1 MPVNNEHHDV
11 FYCDSDGERKRLSDV
26 TEIHIDTDG
35 MDADDLAKIR
45 DRSALTVTV
54 SLDDD
59 SMRWLKRLVDRGI
72 RRKKKHLMWKRG
84 RRYMRR
90 WRRC

>member
-1 MPVNNEHHDV
+1 MPMNSEHRDV
-11 FYCDSDGERKRLSDV
+11 FYCDADGERKRLSDV

-35 MDADDLAKIR
+35 MDADDIAKIR

-59 SMRWLKRLVDRGI
+59 SMRRLKRLVDRGI
-72 RRKKKHLMWKRG
+72 KRRKKYLSWKRKN
-84 RRYMRR
+84 
-90 WRRC
+90 RRCR

>member
-1 MPVNNEHHDV
+1 MPLNSEKHVV
-11 FYCDSDGERKRLSDV
+11 FYCDADGWYKRLSDV

-59 SMRWLKRLVDRGI
+59 SMRRLKWLVDRGI
-72 RRKKKHLMWKRG
+72 RRKKKYLAWKRG
-84 RRYMRR
+84 RR

>member
-1 MPVNNEHHDV
+1 MIDTTRRTA
-11 FYCDSDGERKRLSDV
+11 YSDV
-26 TEIHIDTDG
+26 PDNDV
-35 MDADDLAKIR
+35 AKIR

-59 SMRWLKRLVDRGI
+59 SMRRLKRLVDRGI
-72 RRKKKHLMWKRG
+72 RRKKKYLMWKRG
-84 RRYMRR
+84 RRYLRR

>member
-1 MPVNNEHHDV
+1 MPGNGEKHDV
-11 FYCDSDGERKRLSDV
+11 FYCDADGEYKRLSDV

-35 MDADDLAKIR
+35 MDDDDLAKIR

-59 SMRWLKRLVDRGI
+59 SMRRLKRLVDRGI

-84 RRYMRR
+84 RRYLRR

>member
-1 MPVNNEHHDV
+1 MNSEKHDV
-11 FYCDSDGERKRLSDV
+11 FYCGADGEYKRLSDV
-26 TEIHIDTDG
+26 TQIHIDTDG

-45 DRSALTVTV
+45 VKSALTVTV

-59 SMRWLKRLVDRGI
+59 SMRRLKRLVDRGI
-72 RRKKKHLMWKRG
+72 RRKKKYLAWKRN

-90 WRRC
+90 K